1 MLHKLSL
8 KMENKRILK
17 SNLGTPNIAQKL
29 GHDNQHRLQGPYV
42 QNDFMCNPGPKVVVV
57 APMIN

>member
-1 MLHKLSL
+1 M